1 MPPRSDKSTPP
12 SLELNALS
20 PEGAAQPKP
29 ALKSFEKGLEE
40 LEAIVQELERG
51 ELTLED
57 SILLFEK
64 GMTLSNACRE
74 QLAEAETRVEILLRK
89 GGKMVPEPFPGSA
102 AADNR
107 PREKRLSD
115 NQLSGAASV
124 SPASGNET
132 INDDNIP
139 F

>member
-1 MPPRSDKSTPP
+1 MPPRSDKSPPP
-12 SLELNALS
+12 SLELKAPCS
-20 PEGAAQPKP
+20 AVAAEPKP

-89 GGKMVPEPFPGSA
+89 GGKMVPEPFPGGA
-102 AADNR
+102 AEVNR
-107 PREKRLSD
+107 PR
-115 NQLSGAASV
+115 GASPV

-132 INDDNIP
+132 IDDDAIP

>member
-1 MPPRSDKSTPP
+1 MPPRSDKSPPP
-12 SLELNALS
+12 SLDLNAS
-20 PEGAAQPKP
+20 PVAPAADTQPAP
-29 ALKSFEKGLEE
+29 KSFEKGLEE

-64 GMTLSNACRE
+64 GMALSNACRE

-89 GGKMVPEPFPGSA
+89 GGKMTPEPFGGNGGEE
-102 AADNR
+102 NR
-107 PREKRLSD
+107 AR
-115 NQLSGAASV
+115 GASSPSP
-124 SPASGNET
+124 SPATGNET
-132 INDDNIP
+132 IDDDDIP